1 MAKKGEYKNI
11 VGNRYGRLTVIE
23 YAGTRK
29 ECSLWLCR
37 CDCGNTKI
45 VPIRNLTG
53 KVTRSCGCLQKEVQP
68 IANKKTGHSQ
78 SRLYGTY
85 QNIKDRCYNPHNVS
99 YRYYGARGIT
109 VCNEWL
115 GENGFENFS
124 KWALLNG
131 YKECE
136 AKIKKNALSIDRI
149 DVNGNYEPSNCRWV
163 TADIQASNKRNTRHI
178 KINGEIGSISE
189 MSRRYGINYG
199 TLLGYA
205 NGVKPHIHTDLNIE
219 VVNETELQTSLC
231 NET

>member
-1 MAKKGEYKNI
+1 MARKGEYKNI

-68 IANKKTGHSQ
+68 IANKKTGLSQ

-85 QNIKDRCYNPHNVS
+85 QNIKDRCYNPKHIS
-99 YRYYGARGIT
+99 YKYYGGRGIK
-109 VCNEWL
+109 VCEEWL
-115 GENGFENFS
+115 GEQGFEHFYEWS
-124 KWALLNG
+124 VAHGYMERENG
-131 YKECE
+131 LKR
-136 AKIKKNALSIDRI
+136 NALSIDRI
-149 DVNGNYEPSNCRWV
+149 NVNGNYEPSNCRWV
-163 TADIQASNKRNTRHI
+163 TLDVQANNKRNTRHI
-178 KINGEIGSISE
+178 KINGVVDTVSN
-189 MSRRYGINYG
+189 MSKRYGIYYG

-205 NGVKPHIHTDLNIE
+205 NGVKPTKYADMDIE
-219 VVNETELQTSLC
+219 VVDETKLQKDFC
-231 NET
+231 N